1 VSNFEGFDLPPRPA
15 NEDWYRPV
23 GPLPKQAPPA
33 ALRPKQA
40 PEYQIGQINLPYA
53 VPPSAT
59 ARPYVPLHYTELPY
73 VPPPSAPPPPP
84 LPATA
89 AQMAQVIQLL
99 REISGV
105 LADIRVNTN
114 RIGR

>member
-23 GPLPKQAPPA
+23 GPLPKQAP
-33 ALRPKQA
+33 A
-40 PEYQIGQINLPYA
+40 PEYQIGQIDLPYA
-53 VPPSAT
+53 
-59 ARPYVPLHYTELPY
+59 L
-73 VPPPSAPPPPP
+73 PPPYAPPLSALPPP

>member
-1 VSNFEGFDLPPRPA
+1 MSNFEGFDLPPLPA
-15 NEDWYRPV
+15 NPDWYRPV
-23 GPLPKQAPPA
+23 GPLPKQAP
-33 ALRPKQA
+33 
-40 PEYQIGQINLPYA
+40 EYQTGQIDLPYA
-53 VPPSAT
+53 VPPPSALPAPYT
-59 ARPYVPLHYTELPY
+59 ALPY
-73 VPPPSAPPPPP
+73 VPRPYTPLPAP

-105 LADIRVNTN
+105 LADVRVNTN